1 MKKYSNEQDLLLAI
15 ILLSIVVFK
24 TSNLSCPEI
33 KRTNAQYYII
43 TFLKLHE
50 PLEMI

>member
-1 MKKYSNEQDLLLAI
+1 MKKYSSEQDLLLAGV
-15 ILLSIVVFK
+15 LLSIVVFK
-24 TSNLSCPEI
+24 TSTLSCPEI
-33 KRTNAQYYII
+33 KRTNAYYYMI